1 MLVLAQAL
9 VSRPKFMFIDELSLG
24 LAPVVVQRL
33 LPTIREVAEGG
44 VGVLLIEQFAT
55 VALSLAER
63 AYIMEGGRIQFSG
76 MASELRENPDLLH
89 SAYLLRGSVGQNGAP
104 PWRPSR
110 CARSRAEPRT
120 LGVVKPRLRGV
131 SHQYA
136 FYVALAAGAAL
147 VVLARGGEA
156 RVAALV
162 YGLSLSA
169 MFGASALYHRI
180 DWSPR
185 PRAWLRRLDH
195 SMIFVLVAGTYTP
208 FALLVL
214 APALGWAVLGVVWG
228 GALAGV
234 VISLLWIDAPRW
246 LTAVLYVALGW
257 VSIVMMPQLWDR
269 AGVLAVALLATG
281 GLLYTVGAVVYAR
294 RRPDPAPAGLRL
306 SRGLPR
312 ARDRGRR
319 RALRGDRLLRRLS
332 FATE

>member
-1 MLVLAQAL
+1 M
-9 VSRPKFMFIDELSLG
+9 
-24 LAPVVVQRL
+24 
-33 LPTIREVAEGG
+33 
-44 VGVLLIEQFAT
+44 
-55 VALSLAER
+55 
-63 AYIMEGGRIQFSG
+63 
-76 MASELRENPDLLH
+76 
-89 SAYLLRGSVGQNGAP
+89 
-104 PWRPSR
+104 
-110 CARSRAEPRT
+110 
-120 LGVVKPRLRGV
+120 KPRLRGV

-136 FYVALAAGAAL
+136 FYVALAAAAAL

-156 RVAALV
+156 RAAALV

-169 MFGASALYHRI
+169 MFGASALYHRV

-214 APALGWAVLGVVWG
+214 APALGWAVL
-228 GALAGV
+228 GV

-281 GLLYTVGAVVYAR
+281 GVLYTVGAVVYAR
-294 RRPDPAPAGLRL
+294 RRPDPAPRVFGYHEVFH
-306 SRGLPR
+306 
-312 ARDRGRR
+312 
-319 RALRGDRLLRRLS
+319 ALVIAAAAVH
-332 FATE
+332 FAAIAFVAV